1 MSYKIFLRF
10 AKPDPGIF
18 YADMKQK
25 VLLMMCGLLLGL
37 VFLAGCAHIPEPV
50 KTTTQKTAFFRPSTP
65 QNAAPSLAPT
75 NASPEEKL
83 PAPAIQ
89 CKNQLTY
96 LKDLTI
102 PDGSVVAPDS
112 TLDKRWEVQNT
123 GDCNWNA
130 DYRIRLIAG
139 PDLNAQKEQALYPA
153 RAGNHAIIR
162 FVFKAPLQT
171 GSYRSAWQAFDPK
184 GEPFGDAFFIDITVQ

>member
-1 MSYKIFLRF
+1 
-10 AKPDPGIF
+10 
-18 YADMKQK
+18 MKQNDLLL
-25 VLLMMCGLLLGL
+25 VLFGTLLGL
-37 VFLAGCAHIPEPV
+37 FSLAGCTPASAPAQAI
-50 KTTTQKTAFFRPSTP
+50 TQKTAFFRPSTP
-65 QNAAPSLAPT
+65 QSVVPSSAPT
-75 NASPEEKL
+75 NASPQNNQ
-83 PAPAIQ
+83 PAPAVQ

-130 DYRIRLIAG
+130 DYHIRLIAG

-153 RAGNHAIIR
+153 RAGSHAVIR
-162 FVFKAPLQT
+162 FVFKAPLQP
-171 GSYRSAWQAFDPK
+171 GSYRSAWQAFDPN
-184 GEPFGDAFFIDITVQ
+184 GEPFGDAFFIDIKVQ